1 MDKVDNIRDITLESL
16 ENSDF
21 MKTYIEGIHQG
32 LQAMVEEGYGEG
44 FALNEEFEDL
54 FLETITEEMIKPM
67 KGFLLL
73 TSLTFDEIDSY
84 IAKMKNVLIDELEK
98 FKSEK

>member
-1 MDKVDNIRDITLESL
+1 MDKVDNIRDITSETL
-16 ENSDF
+16 ENFDF
-21 MKTYIEGIHQG
+21 MKTYIEEIHQG
-32 LQAMVEEGYGEG
+32 LQTMVDEGYREG
-44 FALNEEFEDL
+44 FPLNDEFEDL
-54 FLETITEEMIKPM
+54 FLESIIEGTIKPM

-98 FKSEK
+98 FKNEK